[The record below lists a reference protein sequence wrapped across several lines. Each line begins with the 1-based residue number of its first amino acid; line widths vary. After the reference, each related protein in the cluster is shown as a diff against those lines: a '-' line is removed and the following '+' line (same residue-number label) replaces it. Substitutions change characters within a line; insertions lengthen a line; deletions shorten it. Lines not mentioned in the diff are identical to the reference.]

1 MSRLVISLS
10 MILLATPVLGAD
22 EEKSQPTPE
31 VRAMQKLMDEK
42 KVWSKIGKRSEW
54 RSGGFYILQ
63 DMDDLSPLTAPENI
77 ERESLVGSSKTLL
90 NIDKRNG
97 VVQCADWSFHGP
109 KTAEVRFL
117 SIDVQVYVDEK
128 SCQKSCDSDA
138 EIAKM
143 IDGTVKRRGKR
154 TIVIGAGTK
163 VYEGRYAVSVSTG
176 RPSNKKEVLIAET
189 IQREFKKL
197 VKAEQKAD
205 AKRKKAEEKRKR
217 DAEKD
222 AETKS
227 GS

>member
-10 MILLATPVLGAD
+10 VILLATTILGAD
-22 EEKSQPTPE
+22 EEKSRPTPE
-31 VRAMQKLMDEK
+31 VRAMQKVMDEK

-63 DMDDLSPLTAPENI
+63 DMEDLSPLTAPENS

-117 SIDVQVYVDEK
+117 SIDVQVYLDEE

-154 TIVIGAGTK
+154 TMVIGAGTRI
-163 VYEGRYAVSVSTG
+163 YEGRYVVSVSTG
-176 RPSNKKEVLIAET
+176 RPPSKLQVQIAET
-189 IQREFKKL
+189 IHREFKKL
-197 VKAEQKAD
+197 VRAEQKAD
-205 AKRKKAEEKRKR
+205 VKRKKAEEKRKR
-217 DAEKD
+217 DEEKN